1 MKIIAFGASYSKE
14 SINKRFAGYAA
25 RQFNSAET
33 EVLDLNN
40 YELPLFT
47 VDAESEIGFPKNAR
61 LFLDKLESAD
71 LLVISMAE
79 HNGSYTAAFK
89 NLFDWTSRLKA
100 NMFEGKKILLLSVS
114 PGKRGGIGALEA
126 ARSRFPRHGAEIIG
140 AFSLPYFEENFN
152 PESGISDQELDN
164 QFKATISSA
173 QKSLLIK

>member
-14 SINKRFAGYAA
+14 SINKCFAGFAA
-25 RQFNSAET
+25 RQFNNAEI
-33 EVLDLNN
+33 EILDLNN

-47 VDAESEIGFPKNAR
+47 VDAESEIGVPKNAR
-61 LFLDKLESAD
+61 SFLDKLESAD

-114 PGKRGGIGALEA
+114 PGKRGGMGALEA
-126 ARSRFPRHGAEIIG
+126 AKIRFPRHGAVIIG
-140 AFSLPYFEENFN
+140 TFSLPDFKENFN
-152 PESGISDQELDN
+152 PESGILDHELDN
-164 QFKATISSA
+164 QFNKTISSV
-173 QKSLLIK
+173 QKLGY